1 MMKNFLEPKLEI
13 LLLNEGNMITAS
25 DPDDP
30 ENPIYTPLLPM

>member
-1 MMKNFLEPKLEI
+1 MKNFLEPKLEI
-13 LLLNEGNMITAS
+13 LLFNVGNVIITS